1 MEQQTQQTI
10 ETQMV
15 KEVLELMS
23 KSGFESIA
31 PVLTALEQDSSEF
44 IDTIL
49 INLKTLNAKYDKN
62 EALHQIK
69 CLMEKYNIQLD
80 QLVDRRGIV

>member
-1 MEQQTQQTI
+1 MEHQSQQTI
-10 ETQMV
+10 EFQIV
-15 KEVLELMS
+15 KQVLEVMD

-31 PVLTALEQDSSEF
+31 PVLTALEQDTPEF

-62 EALHQIK
+62 EALHQIR
-69 CLMEKYNIQLD
+69 CLMGKYNIQLD
-80 QLVDRRGIV
+80 QLVDTRGIV

>member
-1 MEQQTQQTI
+1 MEQQTQQSI
-10 ETQMV
+10 EQQIV
-15 KEVLELMS
+15 KQLLEVMD

-31 PVLTALEQDSSEF
+31 PVLTALEQDTSEF
-44 IDTIL
+44 VETIL

-69 CLMEKYNIQLD
+69 CLMGKYNIQLD
-80 QLVDRRGIV
+80 QLVDTRGIV